1 MGVEMSTKVLYKSK
15 NQNNTKQTNMHKTK
29 IEMWIESCAVHPLVT
44 VIISITIIII
54 ILIIITVII
63 IIIILLLL
71 LLIIIIIILPLISII
86 KSFE

>member
-1 MGVEMSTKVLYKSK
+1 MSTKVLYKSK
-15 NQNNTKQTNMHKTK
+15 KQNNTKQTNMHKTK
-29 IEMWIESCAVHPLVT
+29 IEIWIASCAVHPLVT

-71 LLIIIIIILPLISII
+71 LLLLLLIIIILPLISII
-86 KSFE
+86 KSFK